1 MRDMKTTKK
10 LDIVSIILV
19 FCVFCLASGS
29 LIACKEAGLGAAVDM
44 TGPTLEISSP
54 DYMDNVRSSLTVA
67 GYAQDAE
74 SGIQEIS
81 VILTQRH
88 REWRAINGMWQVR
101 ENPQAPWTNVPAS
114 EMTFWKQGDANRVDW
129 SLEMDLT
136 GLPEGQYTIKASARD
151 DFYNS
156 EAQSSQSRV
165 VMYDNTPPVITVLSP
180 ALTTAGDDP
189 ENNPFEKVKDAL
201 DGKLPRNAAYLSELL
216 NGGFEFRWQIT
227 DDVSVK
233 DIEIQFAGKDGV
245 VYYESTQYDI
255 PRNGSVAIPKEE
267 VYARETQAAEPPR
280 RESTTDS
287 AALSMERAPLMER
300 TYLQVLTKSYDRAD
314 NYEWKR
320 NGWVIWDPE
329 SDKPWTTPPQ
339 EFGESPETE
348 AEVIAG
354 VAGFLGEA
362 YDDDGVASVT
372 LSLYRGD
379 DLESGYPIT
388 IEAED
393 APVSFQ
399 WSFVPPGVEARYRL
413 QSVAADKNG
422 LSGDPQSAYFRTR
435 IPGDPPEAV
444 LQTPDSNDPLIG
456 DQNGGIAF
464 SGYVTDNS
472 AIAHAYIAWMHPD
485 NPATNRAFKNA
496 GYEGWAQA
504 KIAASYPY
512 VDSASSSSKV
522 WALPYGTPVDGG
534 KGKKYDFSLSLNR
547 WTDMAPGGAGNFS
560 TQTFVIYVEDDIGS
574 ITVSEWTTGRD
585 DAAPSVAIEK
595 VQVNG
600 GGWQTITEN
609 LLLPALNDS
618 DTLTLQGEW
627 LDDSV
632 AVWQDT
638 QKIKEF
644 TVTWNGVEFPIASQT
659 YNAGKV
665 LWTSGAI
672 TADSRINAGSLK
684 IKDSPMA
691 HIRAEITDLAGNRT
705 VADESFMV
713 ETDVPQL
720 GRISS
725 SNESGAYNQGKI
737 ITVTLE
743 FNKSVTWNGANPSIV
758 LTDTN
763 NTALEL
769 AAAYTGGKGA
779 SKINFEYTVA
789 PGVNTSGRLD
799 VKRIDTPS
807 QIVSNTK
814 PALMNLPDQLNSLAG
829 GKNIVIDTTAPTIT
843 SVNAVTS
850 AGAYPKGHPLYFTV
864 VTSESV
870 AASGSPVLTFDNNQQ
885 SDAFL
890 QTAGNTL
897 LFSLTTVAGKDTAA
911 LRATGF
917 SFGSGGVVT
926 DDAGNQ
932 LVTQLPNTGMA
943 GYPPTPVIIID
954 TVAPSAPAIT
964 GVFDNAMYFD
974 RTQSFDISSLEAG
987 RKKAEYTVDNGS
999 TWNSYNGT
1007 PVPLTVNGTYRIKAR
1022 QTDSAGN
1029 LSPESALYTV
1039 TVDAGKLLTK
1049 IDSPQNDGAYKE
1061 NQTIHIDVYTR
1072 KAVAISDTSKPYI
1085 VLNIKNSGNDKK
1097 ITGAIDVSG
1106 GTQWRF
1112 AYTIAPGDAFI
1123 GNESALRVAAISAG
1137 SASVTVSG
1145 VDVTADFETLTDI
1158 DQAMRLENQKKLRI
1172 LTGKPGITSAVLK
1185 ANSPVNNEYTGA
1197 TLTLIFNRP
1206 VYKGTGNITLTQDA
1220 ASYIPPAAL
1229 TPTQY
1234 VKAGGDNALGSHYTE
1249 GVNGADSNYAPDLT
1263 SKYVLN
1269 YNKNPGDVKTIFIK
1283 ADMHVAA
1290 ISASSSVVAI
1300 TNNGSANTGTVVITL
1315 SGSYAPPTFG
1325 ASYEVAIPEG
1335 AFKDEFNT
1343 NSAAYNAPS
1352 LALDGV
1358 NKPVVRVQKE
1368 RATLN
1373 NTSSPAVQPQQVSV
1387 KIDCQTPGAT
1397 ITHARSRQEDI
1408 VGMGIADN
1416 TPSDSPWIN
1425 TFTGGDHAEIRM
1437 GLPDHSTSD
1446 PLNPSSP
1453 TAHYTGTLSLGDPD
1467 YNALKVKLIVKAAK
1481 NGAEAYAYES
1491 ANKTVVEFRFSAKS
1505 GSDYNSGGG
1514 RDIATGEKLWIQGGD
1529 SPSGPSSI
1537 PGYPLS
1543 WENTKTGMNIMTG
1556 KNESDPA
1563 ATTWYWVSWEISATT
1578 YIGFVAG
1585 DTDQESVN
1593 GKGPNSYSVAIEGWS
1608 SYKEAYALYPGEKR
1622 VLRSDRCAR
1631 GGSVY
1636 INGQGRGVFGFAKT
1650 PTSNRP

>member
-1 MRDMKTTKK
+1 MRDMKTMKK
-10 LDIVSIILV
+10 LDIMAIILV

-29 LIACKEAGLGAAVDM
+29 LIACKESGLGSMVDI

-54 DYMDNVRSSLTVA
+54 NYMDNVRSSLAVA
-67 GYAQDAE
+67 GYAQDVE
-74 SGIQEIS
+74 SEIQEIS
-81 VILTQRH
+81 VILAQGH
-88 REWRAINGMWQVR
+88 REWRAINGVWQVR

-114 EMTFWKQGDANRVDW
+114 DMTFWKKGDANRVDW
-129 SLEMDLT
+129 SLAMDLT
-136 GLPEGQYTIKASARD
+136 GLLEGQYTIKASARD
-151 DFYNS
+151 SFYNS

-165 VMYDNTPPVITVLSP
+165 IIYDNTPPIITVLSP

-201 DGKLPRNAAYLSELL
+201 DEKLPRNAAYLSELL
-216 NGGFEFRWQIT
+216 NGDFEFRWQIT

-233 DIEIQFAGKDGV
+233 DLEIQFADKDGV

-255 PRNGSVAIPKEE
+255 PRNGNVVIPKEE

-280 RESTTDS
+280 RESTADS
-287 AALSMERAPLMER
+287 AASLVERIPLAKR
-300 TYLQVLTKSYDRAD
+300 TYLQVLTKSYDRAG

-320 NGWVIWDPE
+320 TGWVVWDPE
-329 SDKPWTTPPQ
+329 SDKPWSTLPQ

-348 AEVIAG
+348 AEVIATG
-354 VAGFLGEA
+354 TSFLGQT

-388 IEAED
+388 IHAED
-393 APVSFQ
+393 APVFFQ
-399 WSFVPPGVEARYRL
+399 WSFVPPGVEAHYRL
-413 QSVAADKNG
+413 QSVSTDKHG
-422 LSGDPQSAYFRTR
+422 LSGDTQYAYFRTR
-435 IPGDPPEAV
+435 ILGDPPEAV
-444 LQTPDSNDPLIG
+444 LQTPDSNDTLIG
-456 DQNGGIAF
+456 DQNGDIAF
-464 SGYVTDNS
+464 SGYVTDKS
-472 AIAHAYIAWMHPD
+472 AIAHAYIAWIHPD
-485 NPATNRAFKNA
+485 NPVTNRAFKNA
-496 GYEGWAQA
+496 AYEGWAQA
-504 KIAASYPY
+504 KTAASYPY
-512 VDSASSSSKV
+512 VDSASSNSKV
-522 WALPYGTPVDGG
+522 WALPYGSPVDGG

-547 WTDMAPGGAGNFS
+547 WTDMAIDGASNFS
-560 TQTFVIYVEDDIGS
+560 TQTFVTYVENDAGS

-595 VQVNG
+595 VRVNS

-609 LLLPALNDS
+609 LLLPALSDS

-632 AVWQDT
+632 AVWQDP

-672 TADSRINAGSLK
+672 TADSRINAESLK
-684 IKDSPMA
+684 IKDSPA
-691 HIRAEITDLAGNRT
+691 ANIRAEITDLAGNRT
-705 VADESFMV
+705 VVEESFMV

-769 AAAYTGGKGA
+769 AAAYTVGKGA
-779 SKINFEYTVA
+779 SKISFEYTVA
-789 PGVNTSGRLD
+789 PGANTSGRLD

-807 QIVSNTK
+807 QIVSNAK
-814 PALMNLPDQLNSLAG
+814 PAFMSLPSQLNSLAG

-850 AGAYPKGHPLYFTV
+850 AGAYPKGRPLYFTV

-870 AASGSPVLTFDNNQQ
+870 AVSGFPVLIFDNKHQ
-885 SDAFL
+885 SGTFL
-890 QTAGNTL
+890 QTAGDTL
-897 LFSLTTVAGKDTAA
+897 LFSLTTVDGMDTGA
-911 LRATGF
+911 LRVTGF
-917 SFGSGGVVT
+917 SFGAGGGVT

-932 LVTQLPNTGMA
+932 LVTQLPNAGMA
-943 GYPPTPVIIID
+943 GSPPNPVISID
-954 TVAPSAPAIT
+954 TVAPSAPMIT
-964 GVFDNAMYFD
+964 GILDNAIYFD
-974 RTQSFDISSLEAG
+974 RTHSFDISSLEAG
-987 RKKAEYTVDNGS
+987 RKRAEYTVDNGA
-999 TWNSYNGT
+999 TWNSYNGA

-1022 QTDSAGN
+1022 QTDSADN

-1061 NQTIHIDVYTR
+1061 NETIHIDVYTR
-1072 KAVAISDTSKPYI
+1072 KAVAISNKNSPYI
-1085 VLNIKNSGNDKK
+1085 VLNIENGSVYKK
-1097 ITGAIDVSG
+1097 ITGAMDVSG

-1112 AYTIAPGDAFI
+1112 AYTIAPGDVFVN
-1123 GNESALRVAAISAG
+1123 NESALRVVAISAG
-1137 SASVTVSG
+1137 GASVTVSG
-1145 VDVTADFETLTDI
+1145 VDVTADFGTLTDI

-1172 LTGKPGITSAVLK
+1172 ITGKPGITSAVLK
-1185 ANSPVNNEYTGA
+1185 ADSPVNNEYTGA

-1206 VYKGTGNITLTQDA
+1206 VYKGMGNIILTQDA

-1229 TPTQY
+1229 TPAQY
-1234 VKAGGDNALGSHYTE
+1234 AKASGGGNLGLYYTE
-1249 GVNGADSNYAPDLT
+1249 GVNGADSNYTPDLT

-1269 YNKNPGDVKTIFIK
+1269 YDKNPGDVKSIFTN
-1283 ADMHVAA
+1283 ANMHVAA
-1290 ISASSSVVAI
+1290 IPASSNAVAI
-1300 TNNGSANTGTVVITL
+1300 TNNESANTGTVVITL
-1315 SGSYAPPTFG
+1315 SGYYTPPTFG
-1325 ASYEVAIPEG
+1325 ASYAVAIPEG

-1368 RATLN
+1368 RAALKK
-1373 NTSSPAVQPQQVSV
+1373 TSSPAVQPQQASM
-1387 KIDCQTPGAT
+1387 KIDCQTPGAA
-1397 ITHARSRQEDI
+1397 ITYEKSETLDS

-1416 TPSDSPWIN
+1416 TSGNRPWIH
-1425 TFTGGDHAEIRM
+1425 TFTGGGNAVIRI
-1437 GLPDHSTSD
+1437 GLPDHSASD
-1446 PLNPSSP
+1446 PSNPSSP
-1453 TAHYTGTLSLGDPD
+1453 TDPYTGTLLLGYPD

-1491 ANKTVVEFRFSAKS
+1491 ANKTVVEFRFSANS

-1514 RDIATGEKLWIQGGD
+1514 RDIGSNEKLWIQGGD
-1529 SPSGPSSI
+1529 SPSGPSGI

-1556 KNESDPA
+1556 DKESDPA

-1585 DTDQESVN
+1585 DTDNESLN
-1593 GKGPNSYSVAIEGWS
+1593 GKGPHSYSVAIEGWS
-1608 SYKEAYALYPGEKR
+1608 SYKDAYALYPGEKR

-1636 INGQGRGVFGFAKT
+1636 INGQGRGVFGFANTKT
-1650 PTSNRP
+1650 PNRP